1 MEQMTLLERFRSEPN
16 YSLIMVWADK
26 FEKAD
31 RIKRKAY
38 KQSHLYWNNDIMDKR
53 MEKVWNA
60 VTQYEVIPTFVN
72 GELTAGAS
80 GLLNMVKLSK
90 AFKK

>member
-1 MEQMTLLERFRSEPN
+1 
-16 YSLIMVWADK
+16 MVWADK

-31 RIKRKAY
+31 RIKRQAY
-38 KQSHLYWNNDIMDKR
+38 KQSHLYRNSDIMDKR

-60 VTQYEVIPTFVN
+60 VTQYEVIPTFIN

-80 GLLNMVKLSK
+80 ALLKMAKLSK
-90 AFKK
+90 VFKK

>member
-1 MEQMTLLERFRSEPN
+1 MKQMTLLERFRSEPY

-31 RIKRKAY
+31 RIKRQAY
-38 KQSHLYWNNDIMDKR
+38 KQSHLYWNSDIMDKR
-53 MEKVWNA
+53 MEKVWNS

-72 GELTAGAS
+72 GQLTEGAS
-80 GLLNMVKLSK
+80 ALLKMAKLSK

>member
-1 MEQMTLLERFRSEPN
+1 MKQMTLLDRFRSEPY

-31 RIKRKAY
+31 MIKRQAY
-38 KQSHLYWNNDIMDKR
+38 KQSHLYRNSDIMDKR

-60 VTQYEVIPTFVN
+60 VTQYEVIPTFIN

-80 GLLNMVKLSK
+80 GLLKMAKLSK
-90 AFKK
+90 VFKK

>member
-1 MEQMTLLERFRSEPN
+1 
-16 YSLIMVWADK
+16 MVWADK

-31 RIKRKAY
+31 RIKRQAY
-38 KQSHLYWNNDIMDKR
+38 NQSHLYRNSDIMDKR

-60 VTQYEVIPTFVN
+60 VTQYEVIPTFIN

-80 GLLNMVKLSK
+80 ALLKMAKLSK
-90 AFKK
+90 VFKK

>member
-1 MEQMTLLERFRSEPN
+1 MTLLERFRSEPN
-16 YSLIMVWADK
+16 YSQIMVWVDK

-31 RIKRKAY
+31 RIKRQAY
-38 KQSHLYWNNDIMDKR
+38 KQSHLYRNSDIMDKR

-60 VTQYEVIPTFVN
+60 VTQYEAIPTFIN

-80 GLLNMVKLSK
+80 ALLKMAKLSK

>member
-1 MEQMTLLERFRSEPN
+1 
-16 YSLIMVWADK
+16 
-26 FEKAD
+26 
-31 RIKRKAY
+31 
-38 KQSHLYWNNDIMDKR
+38 MDKR

-60 VTQYEVIPTFVN
+60 VTQYEVIPTFDN

-80 GLLNMVKLSK
+80 GLLKMAKLSK